1 MKDNTIKTVTVY
13 GAGVM
18 GRQIALNAAAN
29 GFDVRLADTFP
40 DACSK
45 ASAWAEEFLGGSVEK
60 GKMTRE
66 AADEALARMSYFQT
80 IAEAAVDSDLIIEAI
95 IEDEEIKRDL
105 FKTVNAAA
113 PKDAI
118 ISTNSSYIP
127 SSHFA
132 GDVDNPGRLCNL
144 HYFNPAMLM
153 KLVEIVRGEHT
164 DDETVQILE
173 NFVKSVG
180 KQSIVVNKEIEGFVV
195 NRLLRACQ
203 NEAFFLYEN
212 GIASIEDIDTGAE
225 KGLNYPMGPFRL
237 LDLAGI
243 DICYMNR
250 QKTYEKTGRPEDK
263 PPAFLEE
270 KYKKGEF
277 GRKTG
282 KGWYDY
288 SGK

>member
-1 MKDNTIKTVTVY
+1 MKQINTVTVI
-13 GAGVM
+13 GSGVM
-18 GRQIALNAAAN
+18 GRQIALNAAVH
-29 GFDVRLADTFP
+29 GFAVRLADTFSQP
-40 DACSK
+40 LA
-45 ASAWAEEFLGGSVEK
+45 AAQTWAQDFLGKSVEK
-60 GKMTRE
+60 GKLSRE
-66 AADEALARMSYFQT
+66 EADAALSRMQYLGVV
-80 IAEAAVDSDLIIEAI
+80 ADAVADCDLVIEAI
-95 IEDEEIKRDL
+95 IEDEDIKRGL
-105 FKTVNAAA
+105 FQEVNANA

-118 ISTNSSYIP
+118 ITTNSSFIP
-127 SSHFA
+127 SSRFINDIDSA
-132 GDVDNPGRLCNL
+132 ERLCNL

-153 KLVEIVRGEHT
+153 ELVEIVRGEHT
-164 DDETVQILE
+164 GDETVEALKA
-173 NFVKSVG
+173 FVTAVG
-180 KQSIVVNKEIEGFVV
+180 KRFIVVNKEIEGFVV

-212 GIASIEDIDTGAE
+212 GIASFEDIDTGAE

-270 KYKKGEF
+270 KYQKGEF

-288 SGK
+288 TRK